1 MKQQPITDSVRL
13 AGLMGPLLVA
23 VIATENPLVN
33 PHLYDLQI
41 PPLVYLSGTLMFFGG
56 FCIVRVHNRWRADWT
71 TVVTVAG
78 WAAML
83 LGLARMAFPHAYIE
97 NAGGNSLPVIVVE
110 VVLLLLGIFLTYKAY
125 FSPTTGDS
133 GE

>member
-1 MKQQPITDSVRL
+1 MNDSIRL
-13 AGLMGPLLVA
+13 AGLVGPLLIA
-23 VIATENPLVN
+23 VIATENPWVN

-56 FCIVRVHNRWRADWT
+56 FCIVRIHNRWRADWT
-71 TVVTVAG
+71 TVVTVVG

-110 VVLLLLGIFLTYKAY
+110 VVLLLVGVLLTYKAY
-125 FSPTTGDS
+125 FAKQPGDP